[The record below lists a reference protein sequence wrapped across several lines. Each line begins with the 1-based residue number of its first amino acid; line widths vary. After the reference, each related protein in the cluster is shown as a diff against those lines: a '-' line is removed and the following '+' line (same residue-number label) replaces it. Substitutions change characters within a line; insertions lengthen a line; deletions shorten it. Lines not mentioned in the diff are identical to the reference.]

1 MMHYTTKAGER
12 LDTICFEVYGSS
24 HKTVEQVLAVNA
36 GLAQYGPILP
46 AGVTLELPELSKP
59 HQVENLISLWS

>member
-1 MMHYTTKAGER
+1 MMHYITKAGER

-59 HQVENLISLWS
+59 HQIENLINLWS